1 MTFDLFR
8 KNILSAL
15 ANPILQAAL
24 DGNYEKRLEAR
35 EQAFATLPDANELRE
50 RAHAI
55 RAEVIANL
63 DHYLNLFISN
73 VQANGIVVH
82 QAKDATQAVQ
92 IVVDI
97 ALQKQARLIAKSKS
111 MMSEEINLNPA
122 LERAGIKVVE
132 TDLGEYIVQLRGER
146 PGHLITPAVHL
157 RRQEVGQTFHEKLGL
172 PLTED
177 VPTMTS
183 AARQILREVFLN
195 ADIGISGVNLGVVET
210 GSLCVLTNEGNG
222 RMVYTLPPIHIAL
235 MGLERLVPTLDDLA
249 VILEVLPRASTGQK
263 LTVYVSLINHPRR
276 PDETD
281 GSSERH
287 LILIDNGR
295 RLIQKS
301 PLAEALFCVRCGAC
315 LNTCPVSREIGGHAY
330 YTGQHGASGVYA
342 GPIGSVLSPALWGQD
357 KFGHLARASSLCGA
371 CKDSCPVDID
381 LPKLLLQ
388 VRAGGMNP
396 TSDKHVQASRS
407 LKLGLSLFTWAAT
420 HPGYFSLAQKL
431 AALGSRIISPFDNW
445 LRLPAFTGWGYSK
458 DLPRPARQSFQ
469 DRWKKRQ
476 SSNKATDQSNYQPIE
491 PGAKEQVSSVDTGK
505 EVPHKNTESL
515 IARFKEEL
523 ITLGGTVTVCGE
535 DNLPDQLINF
545 LLEREINSILA
556 WEAANLPSG
565 LLETIISAGIQVAHQ
580 PQANIQVGLTGAVA
594 ACSESGTILLAA
606 GPGRPLT
613 ASLLPAL
620 HIAILRASDIYENL
634 AKVVNLDEVRNAS
647 ALALISGPSRTADI
661 EMTLTIGMH
670 GPKEVHVFCIA

>member
-1 MTFDLFR
+1 MR
-8 KNILSAL
+8 
-15 ANPILQAAL
+15 
-24 DGNYEKRLEAR
+24 
-35 EQAFATLPDANELRE
+35 AFATLSDAIELRE

-55 RAEVIANL
+55 RAEVVANL
-63 DHYLNLFISN
+63 DHYLDQFVRN

-92 IVVDI
+92 IVLDI
-97 ALQKQARLIAKSKS
+97 ALRKQARLIAKSKS

-195 ADIGISGVNLGVVET
+195 ADIGISGVNLGVAET
-210 GSLCVLTNEGNG
+210 GALCLLTNEGNG
-222 RMVYTLPPIHIAL
+222 RMVSTLPPVHIAL

-263 LTVYVSLINHPRR
+263 LTVYVSLINQPRR
-276 PDETD
+276 PGDAD
-281 GSSERH
+281 GSCERH

-301 PLAEALFCVRCGAC
+301 PLAEALLCVRCGAC
-315 LNTCPVSREIGGHAY
+315 LNICPVFREIGGHAY

-357 KFGHLARASSLCGA
+357 EFGHLARASSLCGA

-388 VRAGGMNP
+388 VRAGGINP
-396 TSDKHVQASRS
+396 TLDKYIQAPRS
-407 LKLGLSLFTWAAT
+407 LKLGLSLFTWVAT
-420 HPGYFSLAQKL
+420 HPGRFSLAQKL
-431 AALGSRIISPFDNW
+431 AALGSRLISPFDNW

-469 DRWKKRQ
+469 DRWKKRR
-476 SSNKATDQSNYQPIE
+476 SSIKGINQPNYQLIK
-491 PGAKEQVSSVDTGK
+491 PGAEEQASSTDTGN
-505 EVPHKNTESL
+505 EVQHKSTESL
-515 IARFKEEL
+515 VTRFKEEL
-523 ITLGGTVTVCGE
+523 IALDGAVTVCNE
-535 DNLPDQLINF
+535 DNLPDQLLNF
-545 LLEREINSILA
+545 LLEREINSIQA

-565 LLETIISAGIQVAHQ
+565 LLETLISAGIQVTHQ
-580 PQANIQVGLTGAVA
+580 PEANIQVGLTGAVA
-594 ACSESGTILLAA
+594 ACSESGTILLTA

-620 HIAILRASDIYENL
+620 HIAILHASDIYENL
-634 AKVVNLDEVRNAS
+634 AKVLNLDEVRNAS

-670 GPKEVHVFCIA
+670 GPQEVHVFCIT